1 MKSPK
6 IVFKKNP
13 QFAKCPSCGEF
24 ATLHKSKS
32 RSPWEQFVRKF
43 TPFKYYRCKKCGW
56 RGTVFTYKLTKTSF
70 KNLAG
75 YLFVALIV
83 AYIVKVILKMFI
95 IK

>member
-24 ATLHKSKS
+24 ATLHKSKA
-32 RSPWEQFVRKF
+32 RSPWEQFVKRF

-56 RGTVFTYKLTKTSF
+56 RGSVFTYKLTKTSF

-83 AYIVKVILKMFI
+83 AYLVKVILKMFI
-95 IK
+95 LK